1 MQTQIGKQISM
12 PSKGMV
18 SKEKMVESFGDDW
31 RTKTL
36 EGVISGI
43 GPRSKICVK
52 WMNLHGQ
59 PEGEYASHHRI
70 LRKLCEDGSK
80 NPSKM
85 HGPRSKSR
93 SGVKTN
99 SSGVNESQRGS
110 HCPFS
115 ISSSES
121 ELDPDASAALI
132 PLHFGEKVWNE
143 NPSLNCHQP
152 RTGAPCQSSPHRMT
166 WSASIA
172 KRMLDYFII
181 FLTESF
187 LAVIIQW
194 KNANSEES
202 KPQSNGIK
210 VYFTSIILSII
221 CHHSRYKQYP
231 WINRIKLLWPFFS
244 STPNPFRL
252 SRSSKTL
259 RKLMSTICPC
269 LSRLGL
275 FLSYALQLNR

>member
-1 MQTQIGKQISM
+1 
-12 PSKGMV
+12 
-18 SKEKMVESFGDDW
+18 
-31 RTKTL
+31 
-36 EGVISGI
+36 
-43 GPRSKICVK
+43 
-52 WMNLHGQ
+52 
-59 PEGEYASHHRI
+59 
-70 LRKLCEDGSK
+70 
-80 NPSKM
+80 M

-152 RTGAPCQSSPHRMT
+152 RTGSPCQTLPHRMT

-187 LAVIIQW
+187 LAVIIQRT
-194 KNANSEES
+194 KATIVETKHPANAL
-202 KPQSNGIK
+202 K

-221 CHHSRYKQYP
+221 CQHSRYKQCP
-231 WINRIKLLWPFFS
+231 WINRIKLLWLLFS
-244 STPNPFRL
+244 STPNPFSPR
-252 SRSSKTL
+252 RASKTL
-259 RKLMSTICPC
+259 RKVMSTI
-269 LSRLGL
+269 
-275 FLSYALQLNR
+275 